1 MLRRV
6 EFGIFHEFEKP
17 PGTTEA
23 QAFDDGFALVDAAEQ
38 WGLDA
43 VWLAE
48 LHMTARG
55 VVAAPLAIA
64 SAIAAR
70 TRHIKIGTAVQV
82 LPLCHPLRLAEETA
96 TIDHISHGRL
106 IFGVG
111 RSGFAR
117 TYAAYG
123 VPYAESRER
132 FREVLEVVQLAW
144 TQPTF
149 SYQGT
154 YFQCHDVGV
163 VPRPYQQPHPPIRI
177 AANSADTFPAAAA
190 LGHAIFVASRLGT
203 LAELGPN
210 ITEYRR
216 AYAAAGHP
224 GRGEVFLRVP
234 VYVAPTEA
242 AARSQPERS
251 IIGFYRQLGAQLE
264 ASANEPGAR
273 PEERRAERG
282 RRLQAIT
289 FDEVIRDKTVVG
301 TPEQVTDRLQALEDT
316 LGLDGILAEL
326 NCGGEIPRELML
338 QSLRLLCEQVMPRF
352 SHKTASAA

>member
-1 MLRRV
+1 MLGYV
-6 EFGIFHEFEKP
+6 EFGIFHEFERP
-17 PGTTEA
+17 AGASEA
-23 QAFDDGFALVDAAEQ
+23 KAFDDGFALVDAAEQ

-43 VWLAE
+43 IWLAE
-48 LHMTARG
+48 LHLNTRG
-55 VVAAPLAIA
+55 VVASPMAIA

-70 TRHIKIGTAVQV
+70 TKHLRIGTAVQV

-132 FREVLEVVQLAW
+132 FREVLDVVKLAW

-149 SYQGT
+149 SYSGT
-154 YFQCHDVGV
+154 YYHFKDVSL
-163 VPRPYQQPHPPIRI
+163 VPKPYQQPHPPVRI
-177 AANSADTFPAAAA
+177 AATSPDTFPSIGS
-190 LGHAIFVASRLGT
+190 LGYPIFAASRLGT
-203 LAELGPN
+203 LSELEPS
-210 ITEYRR
+210 IREYRA

-234 VYVAPTEA
+234 VFVAPTEA
-242 AARSQPERS
+242 AARSQPEQS
-251 IIGFYRQLGAQLE
+251 IMGFYRQLGAQLE

-282 RRLQAIT
+282 RRLQAIA
-289 FDEVIRDKTVVG
+289 FDEVVRDKTIVG
-301 TPEQVTDRLQALEDT
+301 TPEQVTERLQGLRDE
-316 LGLDGILAEL
+316 LGLDGILAEM
-326 NCGGEIPRELML
+326 NCGGQIPRELVL
-338 QSLRLLCEQVMPRF
+338 QSLRLLCEQVMPHFPRP
-352 SHKTASAA
+352 A